1 MSTFITNLIF
11 NFPFMEIHEK
21 HHKVSYKI
29 ELTSSLRF
37 WSYILKF
44 VLIPKQIKRNPTV
57 IKNNC
62 LCSFIYFK
70 LHGREYNTFFK

>member
-21 HHKVSYKI
+21 HHKVPYKI

-44 VLIPKQIKRNPTV
+44 RFDSETDKRNPTV
-57 IKNNC
+57 IKNIMKDFL
-62 LCSFIYFK
+62 LCAW
-70 LHGREYNTFFK
+70 L

>member
-1 MSTFITNLIF
+1 MKQYMSTFITNLIF

-21 HHKVSYKI
+21 HHKVPYKI

-44 VLIPKQIKRNPTV
+44 VLISNAKEVQTTSK
-57 IKNNC
+57 
-62 LCSFIYFK
+62 
-70 LHGREYNTFFK
+70 